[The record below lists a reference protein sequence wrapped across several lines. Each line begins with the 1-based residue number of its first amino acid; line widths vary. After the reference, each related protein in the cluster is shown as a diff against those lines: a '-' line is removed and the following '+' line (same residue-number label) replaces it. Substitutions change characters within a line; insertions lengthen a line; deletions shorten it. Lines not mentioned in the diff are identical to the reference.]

1 MAGKA
6 ETDSRTG
13 VKAEPVNID
22 TFPGSP
28 ALCLPARS
36 PASRSLAEGRRY
48 GEGRGGKLHFSFIN
62 EVKQLVGSLLV
73 QL

>member
-22 TFPGSP
+22 TFPGSL

-36 PASRSLAEGRRY
+36 RY
-48 GEGRGGKLHFSFIN
+48 GQGRGGELHYSFIN